1 MILEALRNLFEGL
14 SSIAKEAVDMERK
27 GEEERIVSGIRTIWL
42 LGLIPL
48 EEKYEYKIRL
58 LTSYANNMLH
68 TPKRALR
75 W

>member
-1 MILEALRNLFEGL
+1 MIFEALRKLFEGL
-14 SSIAKEAVDMERK
+14 LSIVIEAVDMERK
-27 GEEERIVSGIRTIWL
+27 GEEERTVSGIRAVWL

-48 EEKYEYKIRL
+48 EEKYEYKITL

-68 TPKRALR
+68 APKRSPR